1 MSVLHPWREA
11 EDHLAAADPIIRDL
25 IVRYGPCRL
34 EPDSDF
40 FGILCNSIISQ
51 QLATKAAA
59 AIHARFTAYFEN
71 SPTPSKVAE
80 APFEELR
87 GLGLSNQK
95 ATYLQ
100 DLATKVSSG
109 QITPELFPSM
119 PDEEIIKQLVT
130 VKGIGIWTAQMF
142 LIFALNRPD
151 VFPTDDFGVR
161 KAMMVLYQL
170 DAMPGKTVME
180 PIAKPWQ
187 PWRSVA
193 SWYLWRSLENKPM

>member
-1 MSVLHPWREA
+1 MSALHPWREA
-11 EDHLAAADPIIRDL
+11 GDHLAACDPIIHKL
-25 IVRYGPCRL
+25 IDRYAPCRL
-34 EPDSDF
+34 EPNNDF

-59 AIHARFTAYFEN
+59 AIHARFTAHFN
-71 SPTPSKVAE
+71 DTPTPDRVAGT
-80 APFEELR
+80 PFEELR

-100 DLATKVSSG
+100 DLAIKVSSG
-109 QITPELFPSM
+109 EITLERFPAM
-119 PDEEIIKQLVT
+119 PDEEIIKQLVA
-130 VKGIGIWTAQMF
+130 VKGIGVWTAQMF

-170 DAMPGKTVME
+170 ESMPSKPVME

-193 SWYLWRSLENKPM
+193 SWYLWRSLENKQM